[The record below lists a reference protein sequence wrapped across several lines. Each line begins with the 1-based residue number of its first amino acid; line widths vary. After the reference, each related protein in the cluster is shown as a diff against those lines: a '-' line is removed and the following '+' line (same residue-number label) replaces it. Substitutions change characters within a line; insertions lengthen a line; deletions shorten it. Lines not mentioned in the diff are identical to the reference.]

1 MDTTTPGRKKSGAG
15 TPVLESEALC
25 AVLEEAVARRLGSYE
40 RRDAQLDLVR
50 FIAGAFNR
58 DLVAAAEAGTGV
70 GKSFAYLLPAAE
82 FSEKTGERVIISTA
96 TITLQT
102 QLYNKDIPL
111 IEKALERELKAV
123 LVKGR
128 GNYLCLRRLEDAIAE
143 AGLDAEENEVLAALA
158 RWSTGSGEGSFSEL
172 EDPPSEAVWSRVC
185 SEADS
190 CMSFHCPRKAD
201 CFFFRLRRR
210 AEEAHILVVNHHL
223 LFADLAARMQ
233 GAGYEAQVVLP
244 SASRIILDEAHTI
257 EGAATAF
264 FSDEWSRYGLQRSL
278 GRLYR
283 KKRARESGL
292 LVKAAALLPSFA
304 KKSGASSASRGI
316 LPKKITAALDQ
327 AREWADKADEAAL
340 VFCGNEGTG
349 RLCPARG
356 DTAALFPP
364 LEALRRG
371 LQTICVFIEGLLD
384 EAGEQDLQDPVVWEL
399 RAVRG
404 RLAKTAE
411 LCRAFIDYR
420 EDEDRVFWIEKSGA
434 HIHWKASPLDLA
446 PLLRRSLFEA
456 NATVA
461 ALSATLTPFEYW
473 SRRTGAILADKKLVT
488 GFFPSPFPYRSRTLL
503 AVPADAPLPG
513 EAPYQDFVNGAVRD
527 LVSTAGGSALVLFT
541 SYQSLS
547 AAYEAAAP
555 ALEEAGIPC
564 LRQGTADRSR
574 LLARFLEE
582 RESVL
587 FATDSFWEGVDAPGE
602 TLRMVILCRL
612 PFRTP
617 KDPLYEARR
626 EKLEA
631 RGINS
636 FTEYSLPDAV
646 MKFKQ
651 GFGRLMRKADDYGA
665 VVVLDR
671 RICSMWYG
679 QAFLRAL
686 PETKTSFGEFAGVL
700 RDLERFLFN

>member
-1 MDTTTPGRKKSGAG
+1 MDTATPGRKKSGA
-15 TPVLESEALC
+15 PILDSEALC

-50 FIAGAFNR
+50 FIAGAFNH

-111 IEKALERELKAV
+111 IEEALERELNAV

-128 GNYLCLRRLEDAIAE
+128 GNYLCLRRLEDAVSE
-143 AGLDAEENEVLAALA
+143 AGLDAEENGVLADIA
-158 RWSTGSGEGSFSEL
+158 RWSANSGEGSFSEL
-172 EDPPSEAVWSRVC
+172 ENPPSDEVWSRVC

-190 CMSFHCPRKAD
+190 CMSFHCPHKTD

-210 AEEAHILVVNHHL
+210 AEEARILVVNHHL

-283 KKRARESGL
+283 KKRTRESGL
-292 LVKAAALLPSFA
+292 LIKAASLLPSFA
-304 KKSGASSASRGI
+304 KKSKSRAASVSRGV
-316 LPKKITAALDQ
+316 LPKKIHAALDQ
-327 AREWADKADEAAL
+327 AREWADKAGEAAL
-340 VFCGNEGTG
+340 AFCGREGSG

-371 LQTICVFIEGLLD
+371 LQKICVFIETLLD
-384 EAGEQDLQDPVVWEL
+384 EAEERELQDPVVWEL

-404 RLAKTAE
+404 RLAEIAE
-411 LCRAFIDYR
+411 LCLAFINYR
-420 EDEDRVFWIEKSGA
+420 EDQNRVFWIEKSGA
-434 HIHWKASPLDLA
+434 QIRWKASPLDLA

-473 SRRTGAILADKKLVT
+473 SRRTGALLADKELVT

-513 EAPYQDFVNGAVRD
+513 EASYQDFVNGAVRD
-527 LVSTAGGSALVLFT
+527 LVSIAGGSALVLFT

-555 ALEEAGIPC
+555 ALEDAGILC
-564 LRQGTADRSR
+564 LRQGAADRSR

-582 RESVL
+582 KESVL

-631 RGINS
+631 QGINS

-651 GFGRLMRKADDYGA
+651 GFGRLMRRADDYGV

-671 RICSMWYG
+671 RILSMWYG

-686 PETKTSFGEFAGVL
+686 PETKTSFGESAGMV
-700 RDLERFLFN
+700 RDVERFLFS